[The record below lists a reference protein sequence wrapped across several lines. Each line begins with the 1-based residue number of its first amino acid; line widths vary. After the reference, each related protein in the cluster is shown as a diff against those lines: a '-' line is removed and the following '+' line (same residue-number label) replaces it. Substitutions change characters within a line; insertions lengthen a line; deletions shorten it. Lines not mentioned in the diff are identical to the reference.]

1 MASAL
6 PNRTTRL
13 DFRLQAE
20 QKALI
25 ERAAAVQGRTVTDFA
40 VASLIRAAQETVEQ
54 ASLTRLSARDRD
66 VFLVTL
72 DRGSGPNAALRK
84 AARRYKARGG

>member
-1 MASAL
+1 MASNL
-6 PNRTTRL
+6 TNQTTRL
-13 DFRLQAE
+13 DFRLPAE

-40 VASLIRAAQETVEQ
+40 VASLVKAAQETVEQ

-66 VFLVTL
+66 AFLQML
-72 DRGSGPNAALRK
+72 DRDTEPNAALKK
-84 AARRYKARGG
+84 AATGYKSRRG